1 MTGAHSS
8 TSDVLLVEDNVSD
21 IMVALRAFR
30 LHGLEHRVKVLR
42 DGAEALDYLCGVSP
56 EDAPPSLPKVVLL
69 DLRMPRLDG
78 RAVLRRLRADE
89 RMREVP
95 IVIVSSS
102 QAESDIR
109 DCYRM
114 GANSFVVKSFDEK
127 RPGEYLV
134 DVAWYWLNLNRVADR
149 ETR

>member
-1 MTGAHSS
+1 MSEI
-8 TSDVLLVEDNVSD
+8 LLVEDNASD
-21 IMVALRAFR
+21 VIVAMRAFR

-42 DGAEALDYLCGVSP
+42 DGAEALDYLTGDDP
-56 EDAPPSLPKVVLL
+56 EDGHAPPPLPKVVLL
-69 DLRMPRLDG
+69 DLRMPRVDG
-78 RAVLRRLRADE
+78 RAVLLHMRADE

-102 QAESDIR
+102 QAASDIR

-114 GANSFVVKSFDEK
+114 GANSFIVKSVDAK

-134 DVAWYWLNLNRVADR
+134 DVAQYWLNLNRVAR
-149 ETR
+149 

>member
-1 MTGAHSS
+1 MTVERSS

-21 IMVALRAFR
+21 VMVALRAFR
-30 LHGLEHRVKVLR
+30 LHGLAHRVKVLR
-42 DGAEALDYLCGVSP
+42 DGAEALDYLCGAAT
-56 EDAPPSLPKVVLL
+56 EGEPPPLPKVVLL

-78 RAVLRRLRADE
+78 RAVLRWMRADE

-95 IVIVSSS
+95 IVVVSSS
-102 QAESDIR
+102 QAERDIR

-134 DVAWYWLNLNRVADR
+134 DVAWYWLNLNRVAD
-149 ETR
+149 